1 VTAIVA
7 RENLT
12 RPGEDGW
19 SFFYRVRREDGEEVT
34 FRVSC
39 PQTAAAVATIKDNG
53 EALESMR
60 HYGAVDVVR
69 IAEAVESP
77 ARCGR
82 AHVTMLYSLIS
93 GELLWRVEYERPA
106 EALAAAAA
114 PA

>member
-19 SFFYRVRREDGEEVT
+19 SFYYRVRRDDAEEVT

-39 PQTAAAVATIKDNG
+39 PQTATAVATLKDNAD
-53 EALESMR
+53 ALRSMK
-60 HYGAVDVVR
+60 HYGAVDVVS
-69 IAEAVESP
+69 IAEQVESP

-93 GELLWRVEYERPA
+93 GDLLWRVDYERPA
-106 EALAAAAA
+106 EALAAAAV
-114 PA
+114 

>member
-1 VTAIVA
+1 MTAIVE

-19 SFFYRVRREDGEEVT
+19 SFFYRVRRDDEEEVT

-39 PQTAAAVATIKDNG
+39 PHTATAVATLKDNR
-53 EALESMR
+53 EALESMK
-60 HYGAVDVVR
+60 HHGAVDAVR
-69 IAEAVESP
+69 IAEHVESP

-93 GELLWRVEYERPA
+93 GELLWRVEYERPT
-106 EALAAAAA
+106 EALAAAAQI
-114 PA
+114 